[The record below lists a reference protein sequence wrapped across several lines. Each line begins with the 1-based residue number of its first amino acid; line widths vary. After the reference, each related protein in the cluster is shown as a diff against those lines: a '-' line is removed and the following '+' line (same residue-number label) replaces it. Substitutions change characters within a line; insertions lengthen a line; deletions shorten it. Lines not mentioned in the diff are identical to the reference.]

1 MKKIIS
7 ALAVGAMAVGF
18 ATADLSIN
26 ANTKM
31 SGWWYRYN
39 SKNLGGSNLKQK
51 ELFNLGD
58 HAANENV
65 TLKAS
70 GNIFTFTTV
79 LTPYNTDK
87 NNNDIMFKAM
97 TIAAKVEDFTFTT
110 GWHRDGIKVYD
121 VNGNISA
128 IDEGRLT
135 GAAYKLGSAFSGS
148 NARFVNNQAAI
159 GKDQTSYFVHG
170 KYALPVSDVFTLNI
184 AASAMSPHG
193 IKKSSSEDDY
203 SDNTAYGGKGD
214 KRKNDSIAWGVF
226 VNPVV
231 KKIVGFD
238 LVAKGWKNSA
248 KADDNYN
255 QLLGGYA
262 NLLCVPFMNTALFG
276 GSVYL
281 VDGDLEEW
289 NVDLS
294 LGLRLGEGNR
304 VMLTFN
310 NKFAFK
316 DGGDTVDNYPG
327 WSTKYTNE
335 YILYN
340 VLGASFQ
347 LNDTLKLIGT
357 VGHQSVFGDGAE
369 KGTSLFVY
377 PHAQVFASSTAS
389 VSAGAVLT
397 LDKLGYKKD
406 GVTGDDKKM
415 AVLVNVPVVVRI
427 QL

>member
-7 ALAVGAMAVGF
+7 ALAVGAVAVSF

-39 SKNLGGSNLKQK
+39 SKNLGGSDLKQK
-51 ELFNLGD
+51 ELFNLGG
-58 HAANENV
+58 HAVNDNV

-70 GNIFTFTTV
+70 GNIFTFTTILV
-79 LTPYNTDK
+79 PYNNSD
-87 NNNDIMFKAM
+87 DILFKAM
-97 TIAAKVEDFTFTT
+97 TIAANVENFTFTT

-121 VNGNISA
+121 ANGNISA
-128 IDEGRLT
+128 LDEGRLHGGT
-135 GAAYKLGSAFSGS
+135 YKLGGAFGG
-148 NARFVNNQAAI
+148 NAAFVNNQAAI
-159 GKDQTSYFVHG
+159 GKDQTSYFVHA

-193 IKKSSSEDDY
+193 TKNSSASGDD
-203 SDNTAYGGKGD
+203 DNTAYDGAT
-214 KRKNDSIAWGVF
+214 RKNDSIAWGVF
-226 VNPVV
+226 MSPVV

-248 KADDNYN
+248 KADKADDKYN

-294 LGLRLGEGNR
+294 LGLRLGAGNR

-316 DGGDTVDNYPG
+316 DGGGKAAGNPG
-327 WSTKYTNE
+327 WSTQYNNE

-357 VGHQSVFGDGAE
+357 VGHQSAFGDGAE

-377 PHAQVFASSTAS
+377 PHAQVLASSRAS

-406 GVTGDDKKM
+406 SVTGDAKKM